1 MNMSKDILHKEKMY
15 VLGPLELSPGQFAVG
30 ERSYIAIKGNMPY
43 YNEMRQKFYLKGN
56 AAVGDAIG
64 ELEARALTAEK
75 ALARVTAEKKSADK
89 KIDDLSEDLAQF
101 KKKCPEVAKKIAEA
115 KDAKAAKANKNKE
128 EIIEKF
134 TDE

>member
-1 MNMSKDILHKEKMY
+1 MSKDILHKEKMY

-89 KIDDLSEDLAQF
+89 KIDDLTEDLTQF